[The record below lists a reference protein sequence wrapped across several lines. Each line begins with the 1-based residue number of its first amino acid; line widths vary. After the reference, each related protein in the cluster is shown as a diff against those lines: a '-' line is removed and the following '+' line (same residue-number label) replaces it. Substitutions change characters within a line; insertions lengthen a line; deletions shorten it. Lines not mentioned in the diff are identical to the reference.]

1 MIIKTRFEQLMRSS
15 IIAERFVYVTSLIL
29 KVTRSDFNVC
39 INFHLLDFE

>member
-1 MIIKTRFEQLMRSS
+1 MIIKTGFELLIRCG
-15 IIAERFVYVTSLIL
+15 IIAERFVYVTSLIY